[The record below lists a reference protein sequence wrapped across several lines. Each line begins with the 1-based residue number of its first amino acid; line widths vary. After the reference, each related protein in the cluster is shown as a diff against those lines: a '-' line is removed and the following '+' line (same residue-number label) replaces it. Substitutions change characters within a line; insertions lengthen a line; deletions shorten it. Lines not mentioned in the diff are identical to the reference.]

1 MKKKNEI
8 KTEVRVEDEEFQDIL
23 HSELWQV
30 LQGTMEYMQS
40 INSSKAEMRIEHPGY
55 DIKIIIEEKEGS

>member
-1 MKKKNEI
+1 MKTKNDL
-8 KTEVRVEDEEFQDIL
+8 KTELRIKDEEFQDIL
-23 HSELWQV
+23 HTELWQV

-40 INSSKAEMRIEHPGY
+40 INSSKSEMRIDHPGY

>member
-1 MKKKNEI
+1 MKKKNDI

-30 LQGTMEYMQS
+30 LQGTMEYMKS
-40 INSSKAEMRIEHPGY
+40 INSSKSEMIIDHPGY

>member
-1 MKKKNEI
+1 MKMKNEV
-8 KTEVRVEDEEFQDIL
+8 KTELRVEDDEFQDIL

-40 INSSKAEMRIEHPGY
+40 INSSKSEMRIEHPGY
-55 DIKIIIEEKEGS
+55 HIKIIIEEKEES

>member
-1 MKKKNEI
+1 MKKKNDI

-40 INSSKAEMRIEHPGY
+40 INSGKAEMRIEHPGY
-55 DIKIIIEEKEGS
+55 HIKLIIEEKKES

>member
-1 MKKKNEI
+1 MKKKNDL
-8 KTEVRVEDEEFQDIL
+8 KTESRVEDKEFQDIL

-40 INSSKAEMRIEHPGY
+40 INSNKSEMRIDHPGY